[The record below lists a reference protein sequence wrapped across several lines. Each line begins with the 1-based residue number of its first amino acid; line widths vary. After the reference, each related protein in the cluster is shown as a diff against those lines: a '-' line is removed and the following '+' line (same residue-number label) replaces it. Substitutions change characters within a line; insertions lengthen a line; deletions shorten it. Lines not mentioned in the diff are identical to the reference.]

1 MLSSWYCG
9 IPLKTIGL
17 FHDRHFKLP
26 ISLIVSTPLGF
37 RASFRW
43 VYISFYFRAT
53 FLLSLWCGPS
63 GVTTDCLV
71 YLMRFFHS
79 CWKELVE
86 ILAPYQFW
94 KSFVLQLP
102 GNCLSLEVVGWSQEI
117 LPFSCTS
124 FYLAK
129 FSREPSFKLLELFP
143 SSLELCPINSS
154 HLCLLA
160 LFLCL
165 LKSTRLLGSIC
176 VLFLLC
182 WSGKLL
188 PAWEP
193 WVMVRLILFLP
204 LFSVFCPAMPM
215 CKNSP
220 FQYFIL
226 CSSCLQWEDY
236 SGPVTPSW
244 PEMGDNYSTMSFNAN
259 ILAKFWSSQAIIFA

>member
-1 MLSSWYCG
+1 M
-9 IPLKTIGL
+9 
-17 FHDRHFKLP
+17 
-26 ISLIVSTPLGF
+26 IVSRPLGF

-43 VYISFYFRAT
+43 VYISFYFRGT

-86 ILAPYQFW
+86 ILAPYQLW

-102 GNCLSLEVVGWSQEI
+102 GNCLSLEVVGCSQEI

-165 LKSTRLLGSIC
+165 LKSTRLLGSIW

-193 WVMVRLILFLP
+193 WMIVRLILFLP
-204 LFSVFCPAMPM
+204 LFSGFSVLQCLCVKTALS
-215 CKNSP
+215 N
-220 FQYFIL
+220 IL
-226 CSSCLQWEDY
+226 YCVPVVCSGRITPDLLLPRGQKWEIIILQWVLMLTSLQNFE
-236 SGPVTPSW
+236 TLKQL
-244 PEMGDNYSTMSFNAN
+244 FLLN
-259 ILAKFWSSQAIIFA
+259 I